1 MNETSVP
8 LPPPQSTS
16 SGRSLRWAL
25 PLLTVS
31 WLVLVAIAAMA
42 AVRIPR
48 YEVAPGEAMD
58 VSSRISFAPLQE
70 GASVPDRYVAEN
82 GIKFVTAFGGQLSI
96 LDSVL
101 GWIDPYVQVNTYK
114 EHFGKST
121 PADTRRLGYQSMFG
135 SKQVAEYVAMKKIG
149 LKVEL
154 VNGAVIVE
162 AMVCEGKPKKLSACD
177 VLAIGDTITKLNGKP
192 TPTLPDLLRVME
204 GLVAGEIVTLSVVP
218 YSDTHETS
226 EEDAEPHK
234 EEIRKVMLMKSPDNA
249 KRTIIGIVPADTRT
263 VILPFEVGISTT
275 DIGGPSA
282 GLAFTLALIDEL
294 SRGDLLGKTRVAATG
309 TMSPDGKVGA
319 IGALLQKAVAVRDS
333 GATLFLVPAG
343 QTDQEMKNARKA
355 AGSRV
360 KIVQVATLDEA
371 LTVLTQH
378 GGDPL
383 PASTR

>member
-1 MNETSVP
+1 
-8 LPPPQSTS
+8 
-16 SGRSLRWAL
+16 
-25 PLLTVS
+25 
-31 WLVLVAIAAMA
+31 MA

-48 YEVAPGEAMD
+48 YEVAPGEAMA
-58 VSSRISFAPLQE
+58 VAPRISFAPLKE
-70 GASVPDRYVAEN
+70 GGSVPERFVAEN
-82 GIKFVTAFGGQLSI
+82 GIKFVTTFGGQLSI

-101 GWIDPYVQVNTYK
+101 GWLDPYVQVDTYE
-114 EHFGKST
+114 EHFGERT

-135 SKQVAEYVAMKKIG
+135 SKQAAEYVAMKKIG
-149 LKVEL
+149 LKAEL
-154 VNGAVIVE
+154 VHGAVIVE

-192 TPTLPDLLRVME
+192 TPTLPDLLRVLG
-204 GLVAGEIVTLSVVP
+204 GLVAGEIVTLTVVP
-218 YSDTHETS
+218 YSDPDEIS
-226 EEDAEPHK
+226 EEDDEPRK
-234 EEIRKVMLMKSPDNA
+234 VVIRKAMLMKSPTDP
-249 KRTIIGIVPADTRT
+249 KRSIIGIVPADTRT
-263 VILPFEVGISTT
+263 VILPFEVGISTV

-319 IGALLQKAVAVRDS
+319 IGGLVQKAVAVRDS
-333 GATLFLVPAG
+333 GATLFLVPTG
-343 QTDQEMKNARKA
+343 QPDEEIRKARKA
-355 AGSRV
+355 AGSGV

-371 LTVLTQH
+371 LMVLSKN